1 MSQAGPSTPSQFPL
15 RPIPRSA
22 PATVT
27 TPVRSFTPF
36 KPSIV
41 SSLRKEVQPGD
52 GFEVA
57 SKPKKSK
64 GAKAAA
70 AAAVSVG
77 NGEDDEVKEENGLLL
92 PEHVSIFEDA
102 PVVEGEEAADEI
114 VLEAED
120 YEGVQFIDDDISKVS
135 AMQERPSAD

>member
-15 RPIPRSA
+15 RAIPRSA

-64 GAKAAA
+64 SAKAAA
-70 AAAVSVG
+70 AAAASTSASEDKGVD
-77 NGEDDEVKEENGLLL
+77 GEGKDESGLLL
-92 PEHVSIFEDA
+92 PEHVSIFEDV
-102 PVVEGEEAADEI
+102 PVAEGEDAGDEI
-114 VLEAED
+114 VLEAQD

-135 AMQERPSAD
+135 AVIH